1 MWLTGSL
8 YGSPSTTV
16 YSTLDKAG
24 SDIFPGTIQKKINIK
39 LTNQEKEI
47 IESRLMMEIPS
58 QNITIYEYKKNETR
72 MGWGTI
78 VNHIGKHYPITF
90 FVGVDA
96 LFKVKGVRVMVYR
109 EDYGSDVRKR
119 RF

>member
-24 SDIFPGTIQKKINIK
+24 SDIFPGTNQKKINIK

-47 IESRLMMEIPS
+47 IESKLMMEIPS
-58 QNITIYEYKKNETR
+58 QNITIYEYNKK
-72 MGWGTI
+72 M
-78 VNHIGKHYPITF
+78 KHDEVGEQLLITLESITQLHF
-90 FVGVDA
+90 LLVSMHH
-96 LFKVKGVRVMVYR
+96 LKSKGF
-109 EDYGSDVRKR
+109 E
-119 RF
+119 